1 MINETLKTID
11 AIIAKQKKARKEQDF
26 LGIMLNGEAL
36 LEYLPAMIDYSVDQE
51 SAYRKYE
58 AELTNK
64 DNNGKAATSSY
75 CETQAKA
82 SDFYKEWQRTKQFIE
97 LMYEMVQMSKALAKG
112 VSKDFNT
119 AS

>member
-1 MINETLKTID
+1 MNETTKIINT
-11 AIIAKQKKARKEQDF
+11 IIAKQKKCRQEQDF

-51 SAYRKYE
+51 SLYRKYE
-58 AELTNK
+58 AELTSGVK
-64 DNNGKAATSSY
+64 DGKATTSSY

-97 LMYEMVQMSKALAKG
+97 LIYEMVQMSKALAKG

-119 AS
+119 A